1 MVIPKTT
8 KALSLILPIAL
19 LISTNMNAM
28 SEEAS
33 STAYRVFNV
42 VKNVA
47 AIVLG
52 ASAARFVQA
61 GLSTHANTPNGK
73 TETVKVLNVQLSAD
87 KKSLNDMTGKVLVT
101 SDKEITTDLNT
112 LTKANFAK
120 ELKGFAKEDLSK
132 VDVSTVDEKDV
143 QKTLN
148 NGYKDAFKAKF
159 TTNLN
164 PFKKDAPANST
175 TNLVNT
181 WAPSLTAAYLL
192 VYGIH
197 GLASDAGL
205 CCKAS
210 EDSAE

>member
-1 MVIPKTT
+1 M
-8 KALSLILPIAL
+8 
-19 LISTNMNAM
+19 
-28 SEEAS
+28 
-33 STAYRVFNV
+33 
-42 VKNVA
+42 
-47 AIVLG
+47 
-52 ASAARFVQA
+52 QA
-61 GLSTHANTPNGK
+61 GLRSHANASSGK
-73 TETVKVLNVQLSAD
+73 TEPVSVLNVQLSAD
-87 KKSLNDMTGKVLVT
+87 NKTLNDMNGKVLVT

-132 VDVSTVDEKDV
+132 VDLSTVEEKV
-143 QKTLN
+143 IQKPLN
-148 NGYKDAFKAKF
+148 NGYVDAFKNKF

-164 PFKKDAPANST
+164 VFKKDAPADST
-175 TNLVNT
+175 TNWVNN
-181 WAPSLTAAYLL
+181 WAPSVTAASLL